1 MQTTD
6 TAALNAASTRKVS
19 RGRRFDRFTTM
30 RKTTFARGAA
40 CAAIA
45 VSLGGCA
52 LFGGGDPPPTPAE
65 IAARTENSERIRREV
80 EARLAAEPSIGPGRV
95 RVEVQGADVSLH
107 GPVAGLGALRCAI
120 SNADLVRGVSTVVD
134 KMVLEPG
141 PSTVRCLAP
150 RAAPAVA
157 GG

>member
-1 MQTTD
+1 M
-6 TAALNAASTRKVS
+6 AALNAATTRKVS
-19 RGRRFDRFTTM
+19 PGWRSGRTAGVRGTA
-30 RKTTFARGAA
+30 FARGAA

>member
-1 MQTTD
+1 MRG
-6 TAALNAASTRKVS
+6 TAL
-19 RGRRFDRFTTM
+19 
-30 RKTTFARGAA
+30 ARGAA

-52 LFGGGDPPPTPAE
+52 LFGGGDPPLTPAE
-65 IAARTENSERIRREV
+65 IAARAENSERIRREV

>member
-1 MQTTD
+1 MGMRG
-6 TAALNAASTRKVS
+6 TA
-19 RGRRFDRFTTM
+19 
-30 RKTTFARGAA
+30 FARGAA
-40 CAAIA
+40 CAALA

-65 IAARTENSERIRREV
+65 VAALTAEDERIRREV
-80 EARLAAEPSIGPGRV
+80 EARLAAEPSIGAGRV
-95 RVEVQGADVSLH
+95 RVEVQRGDVSLH

>member
-1 MQTTD
+1 M
-6 TAALNAASTRKVS
+6 AAIDAASTRKVS
-19 RGRRFDRFTTM
+19 PGRHSGRAMGMRGPA
-30 RKTTFARGAA
+30 FARGAT
-40 CAAIA
+40 CAALVI
-45 VSLGGCA
+45 SLGGCA
-52 LFGGGDPPPTPAE
+52 LFGGGDPAPTPAE
-65 IAARTENSERIRREV
+65 VAALTAEDERIRREV
-80 EARLAAEPSIGPGRV
+80 EARLAAEPSIGAGRV
-95 RVEVQGADVSLH
+95 RVEVQRGDVSLH